1 MVFVYVV
8 VIYQELPRRTGL
20 FQRGAFPESIAK
32 TDKRSANH
40 VDLIALAEV
49 FDKLGNANVNFVK
62 GYDRG
67 RRGKVS
73 KPLTIMNVWPWHGT
87 CCPPKTKSFCAL
99 APQNRYKFGSHS
111 ERKGV
116 N

>member
-1 MVFVYVV
+1 MFFVYVV

-62 GYDRG
+62 GYD
-67 RRGKVS
+67 V
-73 KPLTIMNVWPWHGT
+73 
-87 CCPPKTKSFCAL
+87 
-99 APQNRYKFGSHS
+99 GSRARSLNH
-111 ERKGV
+111 
-116 N
+116 